1 MPLLFLWFRF
11 SPLNMLGSVR
21 HSSSSLSSHTSSET
35 GNLVI
40 LTDSSVGETA
50 EDMYHMQV
58 RLQCTQKQLSEMALS
73 MLGALHLWV
82 YISLCNVPSHTL
94 GSVQWDFCEEPNRE
108 NLRLFRKDDRVIHLG
123 LLREEIF
130 CIHTE
135 KAAVQDHSIAFKK
148 WDFSLH
154 VIYLTCSTHM
164 HYCSCLWEADMSPQV
179 LSADQ

>member
-58 RLQCTQKQLSEMALS
+58 QLQCTQKQLSEMALS
-73 MLGALHLWV
+73 MLGALHL
-82 YISLCNVPSHTL
+82 
-94 GSVQWDFCEEPNRE
+94 
-108 NLRLFRKDDRVIHLG
+108 
-123 LLREEIF
+123 
-130 CIHTE
+130 
-135 KAAVQDHSIAFKK
+135 
-148 WDFSLH
+148 
-154 VIYLTCSTHM
+154 
-164 HYCSCLWEADMSPQV
+164 
-179 LSADQ
+179 

>member
-73 MLGALHLWV
+73 MLGALHL
-82 YISLCNVPSHTL
+82 
-94 GSVQWDFCEEPNRE
+94 
-108 NLRLFRKDDRVIHLG
+108 
-123 LLREEIF
+123 
-130 CIHTE
+130 
-135 KAAVQDHSIAFKK
+135 
-148 WDFSLH
+148 
-154 VIYLTCSTHM
+154 
-164 HYCSCLWEADMSPQV
+164 
-179 LSADQ
+179 